1 MTKQQAIEEKLAL
14 FEKMKVENAHLK
26 ALPEVANE
34 AEQVLTNMLNAGFVQ
49 RNDNGVWGPGPNASP
64 SGGQ

>member
-1 MTKQQAIEEKLAL
+1 MKL
-14 FEKMKVENAHLK
+14 ENAHLK
-26 ALPEVANE
+26 ALPEMANE

-49 RNDNGVWGPGPNASP
+49 RNDNGVWGPGPNASS